1 MEHKTLI
8 IFDWDDTLFPTSW
21 LVQNNIN
28 ISDELARNK
37 YIILFTRLDTLLN
50 QLLIIAMKHGKV
62 IIVTNAVNKWIET
75 SLNMLPNTK
84 KLIQSNINVISA
96 REIYQEK
103 YPDQMG
109 QWKRLVFQNY
119 VTDHFK
125 TYPLQNIISIGDAE
139 HEFNALVDLYNAH
152 SVVKKRLLKTVRFMK
167 DPTFESLLDQLN
179 VLKNSLIQII
189 RSKKHMDLVFQTS
202 IYTHFD

>member
-28 ISDELARNK
+28 LSDELMRNK

-50 QLLIIAMKHGKV
+50 QLLLIATKHGKV
-62 IIVTNAVNKWIET
+62 IIVTNAVHKWIDT

-84 KLIQSNINVISA
+84 RLIHNNIDIISA
-96 REIYQEK
+96 RELYQDK

-109 QWKRLVFQNY
+109 VWKKLVFHNY
-119 VTDHFK
+119 VIEHFK
-125 TYPLQNIISIGDAE
+125 TNLLQNIISVGDAE
-139 HEFNALVDLYNAH
+139 HEFNALIDLYNAQ
-152 SVVKKRLLKTVRFMK
+152 SVVKKRILKTIRFIK
-167 DPTFESLLDQLN
+167 NPTFDSLLDQLN
-179 VLKNSLIQII
+179 VLKSSLVQII
-189 RSKKHMDLVFQTS
+189 RSKKHMDLVFQSS
-202 IYTHFD
+202 ISR

>member
-28 ISDELARNK
+28 LSDEQTRNK
-37 YIILFTRLDTLLN
+37 YIILFTRLDTLIN

-62 IIVTNAVNKWIET
+62 IIVTNAVNKWIEL

-84 KLIQSNINVISA
+84 KLIHNNIDVISA
-96 REIYQEK
+96 RELYQEK
-103 YPDQMG
+103 HPDQMG
-109 QWKRLVFQNY
+109 LWKRLVFQNY
-119 VTDHFK
+119 VNDHFK
-125 TYPLQNIISIGDAE
+125 THPLQNIISIGDAE
-139 HEFNALVDLYNAH
+139 HEFNALIELYNAH
-152 SVVKKRLLKTVRFMK
+152 SVVKKRILKTVRFIK

-179 VLKNSLIQII
+179 VFKNCLVQII
-189 RSKKHMDLVFQTS
+189 RSKKHMDLVFKPSTS
-202 IYTHFD
+202 Q